1 MARCDADSL
10 LTKPS
15 RTDTQQISLHL
26 RFSRRCLFSRQLSK
40 RYKQAKNPDKMAN
53 ATTNART
60 AVLFNGAANTVNQ
73 TRATLGTA
81 GCFRLAKDHLLPSMA
96 PNVFTAVAGEDYVRI
111 EPRQMAYRPGQ
122 GLDRAAQDR
131 PLFRA

>member
-1 MARCDADSL
+1 
-10 LTKPS
+10 
-15 RTDTQQISLHL
+15 
-26 RFSRRCLFSRQLSK
+26 
-40 RYKQAKNPDKMAN
+40 MAN

-96 PNVFTAVAGEDYVRI
+96 PNVFTAVAGEDYVRV
-111 EPRQMAYRPGQ
+111 EPRQMAYVTFD
-122 GLDRAAQDR
+122 GLVFADALHDAGLHFVGKPARFSKLI
-131 PLFRA
+131 PSS